1 VLRVTEEAELR
12 RYWYPVVRADAVAG
26 VPVARRLLGEDL
38 VLWRTGPG
46 AVAAAVDR
54 CPHRDAR
61 LSGGRLSGSALVCPY
76 HGWEYGPSGAA
87 SRIPQL
93 AEGVPLPPGA
103 RLATVQAAE
112 RYGWVWACLAPA
124 GTEALPLP
132 TVAEYGAAGWRAV
145 AEPESEWACPATMLV
160 ENNLDPAHIAF
171 VHAASFGSPAE
182 PQVPTPEVVRT
193 PGGLRSSYEV
203 PVQGRPGEWTPTV
216 RRTVT
221 DMYGPALLRIDIRYP
236 DGVRHIM
243 LKACTPET
251 DTTARQLQVVLR
263 NDTEADRPAADI
275 VAFDAQVWAEDK
287 AVLEPAHHDHSL
299 DLTAQVHIRVDRPTI
314 EYRRLLA
321 EIVAGGAA
329 PAPAGAGDLA
339 GVRA

>member
-1 VLRVTEEAELR
+1 
-12 RYWYPVVRADAVAG
+12 
-26 VPVARRLLGEDL
+26 
-38 VLWRTGPG
+38 
-46 AVAAAVDR
+46 
-54 CPHRDAR
+54 
-61 LSGGRLSGSALVCPY
+61 
-76 HGWEYGPSGAA
+76 
-87 SRIPQL
+87 
-93 AEGVPLPPGA
+93 
-103 RLATVQAAE
+103 
-112 RYGWVWACLAPA
+112 
-124 GTEALPLP
+124 
-132 TVAEYGAAGWRAV
+132 
-145 AEPESEWACPATMLV
+145 M
-160 ENNLDPAHIAF
+160 
-171 VHAASFGSPAE
+171 
-182 PQVPTPEVVRT
+182 
-193 PGGLRSSYEV
+193 
-203 PVQGRPGEWTPTV
+203 
-216 RRTVT
+216 
-221 DMYGPALLRIDIRYP
+221 RIDIRYP

-339 GVRA
+339 GARA